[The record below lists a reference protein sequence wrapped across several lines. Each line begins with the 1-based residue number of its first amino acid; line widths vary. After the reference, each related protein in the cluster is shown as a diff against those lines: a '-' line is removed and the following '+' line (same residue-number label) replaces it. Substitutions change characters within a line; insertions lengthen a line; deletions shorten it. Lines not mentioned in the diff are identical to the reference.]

1 MKEKFFVFNKKVYY
15 NFFIKE
21 KINAGLILK
30 GWEVKS
36 LRLNKVTIINSY
48 VTVLDKKIYVYN
60 LDISPLKTVCNHIQF
75 DSKRVKQLLLK
86 KKEIEFLQNY
96 INKKGFTIVV
106 LGLFWKKS
114 WCKINLAV
122 VKGKKKHDKRNI
134 LKKKIWNVKK
144 TRLLKKNI

>member
-1 MKEKFFVFNKKVYY
+1 MEKKFFIFNKKVYY

-21 KINAGLILK
+21 RINAGLILK

-36 LRLNKVTIINSY
+36 LRLNKATIVNSY
-48 VTVLDKKIYVYN
+48 VTILNRKIYICN
-60 LDISPLKTVCNHIQF
+60 LNISPLKTVCNYVKCN
-75 DSKRVKQLLLK
+75 SKRMKQLLLK

-96 INKKGFTIVV
+96 INNKGFTIVV

-114 WCKINLAV
+114 WCKINLAI

-134 LKKKIWNVKK
+134 LKKKIWNIKK
-144 TRLLKKNI
+144 IRLLKKSI